1 MLLRT
6 LKTLPTTLWRAR
18 KQVLLYLFFV
28 AISVLL
34 WFLNKLNHEYTIEV
48 ARTVLLDNTP
58 FGLRVVDAEHN
69 KVTYRIKGHG
79 YALMSYRGW
88 AYTSPIHINY
98 RDSLRRF
105 SSFHLN
111 GATLSRQDLSNLLS
125 RHLPPDL
132 QLIDVVSDSLS
143 FQFGWQIEKRIPVH
157 ANLSYTLADQCMLV
171 KPIELSQD
179 SIDVIGTEDRLDRLL
194 AIETPPTHLGI
205 LATSIT
211 TTLPLVLPIGI
222 SASQN
227 AVDVALTIEQ
237 YTEKTLR
244 VPITVRNDTD
254 SLHLKLVPTTV
265 DVVCNVPISYY
276 DSLNNNSLHFWT
288 QLDSLQQFP
297 HLQVQFAPIP
307 YYVRNLRF
315 HPMYVGYSVSRE

>member
-1 MLLRT
+1 M
-6 LKTLPTTLWRAR
+6 
-18 KQVLLYLFFV
+18 LYLLFV
-28 AISVLL
+28 ALSALL

-69 KVTYRIKGHG
+69 NVTYRIKGHG

-143 FQFGWQIEKRIPVH
+143 FQFGWQIEKRLPLRAKVT
-157 ANLSYTLADQCMLV
+157 YTLADQCMLV
-171 KPIELSQD
+171 KPIELSRD
-179 SIDVIGTEDRLDRLL
+179 SIDVIGTEDRLDSLV
-194 AIETPPTHLGI
+194 AIETVPTHLGM
-205 LATSIT
+205 LSTSVT
-211 TTLPLVLPIGI
+211 TMLPLDLPVGV
-222 SASQN
+222 SASQK
-227 AVDVALTIEQ
+227 AVDVFLTVEQ

-244 VPITVRNDTD
+244 VPIMVQNDTD

-265 DVVCNVPISYY
+265 DVVCNIPVSYY
-276 DSLNNNSLHFWT
+276 DSLNTHSLRFWT
-288 QLDSLQQFP
+288 QLDTLQQFSR
-297 HLQVQFAPIP
+297 LQVQFDPLP

-315 HPMYVGYSVSRE
+315 HPMYVGYYVSRE

>member
-1 MLLRT
+1 M
-6 LKTLPTTLWRAR
+6 
-18 KQVLLYLFFV
+18 LYLLFV
-28 AISVLL
+28 ALSALL
-34 WFLNKLNHEYTIEV
+34 WFLNKLNHEYTIAV

-69 KVTYRIKGHG
+69 NVTYRIKGHG

-143 FQFGWQIEKRIPVH
+143 FQFGWQIEKRLPLRAKVT
-157 ANLSYTLADQCMLV
+157 YTLADQCMLV
-171 KPIELSQD
+171 KPIELSRD
-179 SIDVIGTEDRLDRLL
+179 SIDVIGTEDRLDSLV
-194 AIETPPTHLGI
+194 AIETVPTHLGM
-205 LATSIT
+205 LSTSVT
-211 TTLPLVLPIGI
+211 TTLPLDLPVGV
-222 SASQN
+222 SASQK
-227 AVDVALTIEQ
+227 AVDVFLTVEQ

-244 VPITVRNDTD
+244 VPIMVQNDTD

-265 DVVCNVPISYY
+265 DVVCNIPVSYY
-276 DSLNNNSLHFWT
+276 DSLNTHSLRFWT
-288 QLDSLQQFP
+288 QLDTLQQFSR
-297 HLQVQFAPIP
+297 LQVQFDPLP

-315 HPMYVGYSVSRE
+315 HPMYVGYYVSRK

>member
-1 MLLRT
+1 M
-6 LKTLPTTLWRAR
+6 
-18 KQVLLYLFFV
+18 LYLLFV
-28 AISVLL
+28 ALSALL

-69 KVTYRIKGHG
+69 SVTYRIKGHG

-143 FQFGWQIEKRIPVH
+143 FQFGWQIEKRLPLRAKVT
-157 ANLSYTLADQCMLV
+157 YTLADQCMLV
-171 KPIELSQD
+171 KPIELSRD
-179 SIDVIGTEDRLDRLL
+179 SIDVIGTEDRLDSLV
-194 AIETPPTHLGI
+194 AIETVPTHLGM
-205 LATSIT
+205 LSTSVT
-211 TTLPLVLPIGI
+211 TTLPLDLPVGV
-222 SASQN
+222 SASQK
-227 AVDVALTIEQ
+227 AVDVFLTVEQ

-244 VPITVRNDTD
+244 VPIMVQNDTD

-265 DVVCNVPISYY
+265 DVVCNIPVSYY
-276 DSLNNNSLHFWT
+276 DSLNTHSLRFWT
-288 QLDSLQQFP
+288 QLDTLQQFSR
-297 HLQVQFAPIP
+297 LQVQFDPLP

-315 HPMYVGYSVSRE
+315 HPMYVGYYVSRE

>member
-1 MLLRT
+1 M
-6 LKTLPTTLWRAR
+6 
-18 KQVLLYLFFV
+18 LYLLFV
-28 AISVLL
+28 ALSALL

-69 KVTYRIKGHG
+69 NVTYRIKGHG

-143 FQFGWQIEKRIPVH
+143 FQFGWQIEKRLPLRAKVT
-157 ANLSYTLADQCMLV
+157 YTLADQCMLV
-171 KPIELSQD
+171 KPIELSRD
-179 SIDVIGTEDRLDRLL
+179 SIDVIGTEDRLDSLV
-194 AIETPPTHLGI
+194 AIETVPTHLGM
-205 LATSIT
+205 LSTSVT
-211 TTLPLVLPIGI
+211 TTLPLDLPVGV
-222 SASQN
+222 SASQK
-227 AVDVALTIEQ
+227 AVDVFLTVEQ

-244 VPITVRNDTD
+244 VPIMVQNDTD

-265 DVVCNVPISYY
+265 DVVCNIPVSYY
-276 DSLNNNSLHFWT
+276 DSLNTYSLRFWT
-288 QLDSLQQFP
+288 QLDTLQQFSR
-297 HLQVQFAPIP
+297 LQVQFDPLP

-315 HPMYVGYSVSRE
+315 HPMYVGYYVSRE

>member
-1 MLLRT
+1 M
-6 LKTLPTTLWRAR
+6 
-18 KQVLLYLFFV
+18 LYLLFV
-28 AISVLL
+28 ALSALL

-69 KVTYRIKGHG
+69 NVTYRIKGHG

-143 FQFGWQIEKRIPVH
+143 FQFGWQIEKRLPLRAKVT
-157 ANLSYTLADQCMLV
+157 YTLADQCMLV
-171 KPIELSQD
+171 KPIELSRD
-179 SIDVIGTEDRLDRLL
+179 SIDVIGTEDRLDSLV
-194 AIETPPTHLGI
+194 AIETVPTHLGM
-205 LATSIT
+205 LSTSVT
-211 TTLPLVLPIGI
+211 TTLPLDLPVGV
-222 SASQN
+222 SASQK
-227 AVDVALTIEQ
+227 AVDVFLTVEQ

-244 VPITVRNDTD
+244 VPIMVQNDTD

-265 DVVCNVPISYY
+265 DVVCNIPVSYY
-276 DSLNNNSLHFWT
+276 DSLNTHSLRFWT
-288 QLDSLQQFP
+288 QLDTLQQFSR
-297 HLQVQFAPIP
+297 LQVQFDSLP

-315 HPMYVGYSVSRE
+315 HPMYVGYYVSRE

>member
-1 MLLRT
+1 M
-6 LKTLPTTLWRAR
+6 
-18 KQVLLYLFFV
+18 LYLLFV
-28 AISVLL
+28 ALSALL

-69 KVTYRIKGHG
+69 NVTYRIKGHG

-143 FQFGWQIEKRIPVH
+143 VQFGWQSEKRLPLRAKVT
-157 ANLSYTLADQCMLV
+157 YTLADQCMLV
-171 KPIELSQD
+171 KPIELSRD
-179 SIDVIGTEDRLDRLL
+179 SIDVIGTEDRLDSLV
-194 AIETPPTHLGI
+194 AIETVPTHLGM
-205 LATSIT
+205 LSTSVT
-211 TTLPLVLPIGI
+211 TTLPLDLPVGV
-222 SASQN
+222 SASQK
-227 AVDVALTIEQ
+227 AVDVFLTVEQ

-244 VPITVRNDTD
+244 VPIMVQNDTD

-265 DVVCNVPISYY
+265 DVVCNIPVSYY
-276 DSLNNNSLHFWT
+276 DSLNTHSLRFWT
-288 QLDSLQQFP
+288 QLDTLQQFSR
-297 HLQVQFAPIP
+297 LQVQFDPLP

-315 HPMYVGYSVSRE
+315 HPMYVGYYVSRE

>member
-1 MLLRT
+1 M
-6 LKTLPTTLWRAR
+6 
-18 KQVLLYLFFV
+18 LYLLFV
-28 AISVLL
+28 ALSALL

-69 KVTYRIKGHG
+69 NVTYRIKGHG

-143 FQFGWQIEKRIPVH
+143 FQFGWQIEKRLPLRAKVT
-157 ANLSYTLADQCMLV
+157 YTLADQCMLV
-171 KPIELSQD
+171 KPIELSRD
-179 SIDVIGTEDRLDRLL
+179 SIDVIGTEDRLDSLV
-194 AIETPPTHLGI
+194 AIETVPTHLGM
-205 LATSIT
+205 LSTSVT
-211 TTLPLVLPIGI
+211 TTLPLDLPVGV
-222 SASQN
+222 SASQK
-227 AVDVALTIEQ
+227 AVDVFLTVEQ

-244 VPITVRNDTD
+244 VSIMVQNDTD

-265 DVVCNVPISYY
+265 DVVCNIPVSYY
-276 DSLNNNSLHFWT
+276 DSLNTHSLRFWT
-288 QLDSLQQFP
+288 QLDTLQQFSR
-297 HLQVQFAPIP
+297 LQVQFDPLP

-315 HPMYVGYSVSRE
+315 HPMYVGYYVSRE

>member
-1 MLLRT
+1 M
-6 LKTLPTTLWRAR
+6 
-18 KQVLLYLFFV
+18 LYLLFV
-28 AISVLL
+28 ALSALL

-69 KVTYRIKGHG
+69 NVTYRIKGHG

-88 AYTSPIHINY
+88 VYTSPIHINY

-143 FQFGWQIEKRIPVH
+143 FQFGWQIEKRLPLRAKVT
-157 ANLSYTLADQCMLV
+157 YTLADQCMLV
-171 KPIELSQD
+171 KPIELSRD
-179 SIDVIGTEDRLDRLL
+179 SIDVIGTEDRLDSLV
-194 AIETPPTHLGI
+194 AIETVPTHLGM
-205 LATSIT
+205 LSTSVT
-211 TTLPLVLPIGI
+211 TTLPLDLPVGV
-222 SASQN
+222 SASQK
-227 AVDVALTIEQ
+227 AVDVFLTVEQ

-244 VPITVRNDTD
+244 VPIMVQNDTD

-265 DVVCNVPISYY
+265 DVVCNIPVSYY
-276 DSLNNNSLHFWT
+276 DSLNTHSLRFWT
-288 QLDSLQQFP
+288 QLDTLQQFSR
-297 HLQVQFAPIP
+297 LQVQFDPLP

-315 HPMYVGYSVSRE
+315 HPMYVGYYVSRE

>member
-1 MLLRT
+1 M
-6 LKTLPTTLWRAR
+6 
-18 KQVLLYLFFV
+18 LYLLFV
-28 AISVLL
+28 ALSALL

-69 KVTYRIKGHG
+69 NVTYRIKGHG

-98 RDSLRRF
+98 RDYLRRF

-143 FQFGWQIEKRIPVH
+143 FQFGWQIEKRLPLRAKVT
-157 ANLSYTLADQCMLV
+157 YTLADQCMLV
-171 KPIELSQD
+171 KPIELSRD
-179 SIDVIGTEDRLDRLL
+179 SIDVIGTEDRLDSLV
-194 AIETPPTHLGI
+194 AIETVPTHLGM
-205 LATSIT
+205 LSTSVT
-211 TTLPLVLPIGI
+211 TTLPLDLPVGV
-222 SASQN
+222 SASQK
-227 AVDVALTIEQ
+227 AVDVFLTVEQ

-244 VPITVRNDTD
+244 VPIMVQNDTD

-265 DVVCNVPISYY
+265 DVVCNIPVSYY
-276 DSLNNNSLHFWT
+276 DSLNTHSLRFWT
-288 QLDSLQQFP
+288 QLDTLQQFSR
-297 HLQVQFAPIP
+297 LQVQFDPLP

-315 HPMYVGYSVSRE
+315 HPMYVGYYVSRE

>member
-1 MLLRT
+1 M
-6 LKTLPTTLWRAR
+6 
-18 KQVLLYLFFV
+18 LYLLFV
-28 AISVLL
+28 ALSALL

-69 KVTYRIKGHG
+69 SVTYRIKGHG

-143 FQFGWQIEKRIPVH
+143 FQFGWQIEKRLPLRAKVT
-157 ANLSYTLADQCMLV
+157 YTLADQCMLV
-171 KPIELSQD
+171 KPIELSRD
-179 SIDVIGTEDRLDRLL
+179 SIDIIGTEDRLDSLV
-194 AIETPPTHLGI
+194 AIETVPTHLGM
-205 LATSIT
+205 LSTSVT
-211 TTLPLVLPIGI
+211 TTLPLDLPVGV
-222 SASQN
+222 SASQK
-227 AVDVALTIEQ
+227 AVDVFLTVEQ

-244 VPITVRNDTD
+244 VPIMVQNDTD

-265 DVVCNVPISYY
+265 DVVCNIPVSYY
-276 DSLNNNSLHFWT
+276 DSLNTHSLRFWT
-288 QLDSLQQFP
+288 QLDTLQQFSR
-297 HLQVQFAPIP
+297 LQVQFDPLP

-315 HPMYVGYSVSRE
+315 HPMYVGYYVSRE